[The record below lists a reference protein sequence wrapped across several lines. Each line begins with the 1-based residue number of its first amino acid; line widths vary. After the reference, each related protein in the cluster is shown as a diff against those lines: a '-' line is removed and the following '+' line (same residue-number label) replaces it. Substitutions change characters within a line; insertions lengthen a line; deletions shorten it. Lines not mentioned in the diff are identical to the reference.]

1 VKVALL
7 TREYPPE
14 VYGGAGVHVEY
25 LSRALAGRVDLAV
38 RCWGAP
44 RTDPLVAAAYE
55 PWDALPSARQGAALG
70 AMSVGLRMAADIE
83 GVDLVHSHT
92 WYVNFPG
99 YLANLLY
106 RVPHV
111 MTAHSLEP
119 LRPWKAEQLGPGY
132 ALSLYCER
140 TAIETADAV
149 IAVSGA
155 MRDDVLRAY
164 PGVDPARVHVIHNGI
179 DADEYRPD
187 PATDVLERFGVDPG
201 RPAVMFVGRVT
212 RQKGIGHLLDAAEHF
227 DPAAQL
233 ILCAGAPDTPEIGEE
248 TRARVGLLRT
258 HRDGVFWIE
267 EVLPR
272 RDVVQL
278 LSHATVFVCPSVY
291 EPFGLINLEAMACE
305 LPVVASAVGGIPE
318 IVVDGVTGWLVP
330 FEAGGDGSGAPR
342 DPAAFSAAIAGRV
355 NALLADPAAAADMG
369 RAGRRRVVDQFG
381 WGVVADRTVR
391 LYASLVGG

>member
-25 LSRALAGRVDLAV
+25 LSRALAPRVDLAV

-44 RTDPLVAAAYE
+44 RSSPLVAAAYQ
-55 PWDALPSARQGAALG
+55 PWDAIPAARQGGALR
-70 AMSVGLRMAADIE
+70 AMSVGLRMAADVE

-92 WYVNFPG
+92 WYVNLPG
-99 YLANLLY
+99 YLAHLLY
-106 RVPHV
+106 GVPHV

-132 ALSLYCER
+132 ALSLWCER
-140 TAIETADAV
+140 TAIEAADAV

-155 MRDDVLRAY
+155 MREDVLRTY
-164 PGVDPARVHVIHNGI
+164 PAVDPARVHVVHNGI

-187 PATDVLERFGVDPG
+187 PATDVLERVGVDPD
-201 RPAVMFVGRVT
+201 RPSVMFVGRVT
-212 RQKGIGHLLDAAEHF
+212 RQKGIAHLLDAAEHF
-227 DPAAQL
+227 DPGAQL
-233 ILCAGAPDTPEIGEE
+233 VLCAGAPDTPEIGAEV
-248 TRARVGLLRT
+248 RARVAALRA
-258 HRDGVFWIE
+258 RRAGVCWIE

-278 LSHATVFVCPSVY
+278 LSHASVFVCPSVY
-291 EPFGLINLEAMACE
+291 EPFGLINVEAMACE
-305 LPVVASAVGGIPE
+305 VPVVASAVGGIPE

-330 FEAGGDGSGAPR
+330 FEPGDDPGGAPR
-342 DPAAFSAAIAGRV
+342 DPAAFAAAIGARV
-355 NALLADPAAAADMG
+355 NALLADPAGARAMG
-369 RAGRRRVVDQFG
+369 RAGRRRVLDEFG
-381 WGVVADRTVR
+381 WEAVADKTVR
-391 LYASLVGG
+391 LYTSLVGG